1 MRLTSFVGLFVAFV
15 HYVTAPA
22 WSEVPETQPTATII
36 TRPQW
41 KIADD
46 GQFVD
51 AEGGVF
57 GLRFAYGGKNSGD
70 WFKGGG
76 GQDFSIVELYY
87 KPTSPTRNLIFRNGS
102 WGGKMDALDY
112 WEAEP
117 TARNGTEHNTPDF
130 ATTTDA
136 QLVSHQIRQSAGRLI
151 AEADFRFKAWQ
162 IKRTYI
168 VYPWG
173 DITVH
178 AQVKLIDESRW
189 NYLGHRFHFGISRY
203 SLDSPRKV
211 HWGANY
217 QDDGELYYA
226 WSDVYGPEDKFKDQE
241 PYIYKEQIRPHV
253 DTNTAISLHKRQDPF
268 SGFMIDDRNDNDPD
282 IVVMNGDKA
291 TWLSPFDRISRKI
304 GGVNYVETGMYTPPW
319 HKQALT
325 HADCCWFYAT
335 VKPPAYDHPM
345 LWKTELGTWNES
357 FHLFFRR
364 GLEPEHYLPLW
375 RARSRDLEQQ
385 KPDEVIGAK
394 AELNEVDRLYH
405 LVAQRGAKTI
415 RFTWKRAGESN
426 ESIDYRTVFVIDNIG
441 KVRSVKA
448 EGAGIPPVECYC
460 DTAERTALLVFAGP
474 QPGKYQ
480 AMVVTVGTE

>member
-1 MRLTSFVGLFVAFV
+1 MRRTSFPWLTLICVSYLVD
-15 HYVTAPA
+15 PA
-22 WSEVPETQPTATII
+22 SAEVPQAPPPAKII
-36 TRPQW
+36 NGQQW
-41 KIADD
+41 KIVDD

-51 AEGGVF
+51 VEGDVLR
-57 GLRFAYGGKNSGD
+57 LRFAYGGKGSAG

-87 KPTSPTRNLIFRNGS
+87 KPTSPTRNLIFRNGA

-117 TARNGTEHNTPDF
+117 IARNGTEHNTPDF

-136 QLVSHQIRQSAGRLI
+136 QLVSHHIRQSAGRLI

-168 VYPWG
+168 IYPWG

-178 AQVKLIDESRW
+178 AQLKLVDESRW
-189 NYLGHRFHFGISRY
+189 NYLGHRFHFGVSRY
-203 SLDSPRKV
+203 RLDSPRKV
-211 HWGANY
+211 DWGANY
-217 QDDGELYYA
+217 QDDGDVYYA
-226 WSDVYGPEDKFKDQE
+226 WSDVYGPAGKFKDQE
-241 PYIYKEQIRPHV
+241 PFVYKQQIRANV
-253 DTNTAISLHKRQDPF
+253 NTNTAISLHKRQDPF
-268 SGFMIDDRNDNDPD
+268 SGFMIDDRNGNDPD
-282 IVVMNGDKA
+282 IVVINGDKA
-291 TWLSPFDRISRKI
+291 TWLSPFDQISRRI

-335 VKPPAYDHPM
+335 IKPPAYDRPM

-357 FHLFFRR
+357 FHLFFRQ

-375 RARSRDLEQQ
+375 RAHSRDLEQQ
-385 KPDEVIGAK
+385 KPQNVTGAK

-405 LVAQRGAKTI
+405 LVAQPGARTI
-415 RFTWKRAGESN
+415 RFNWERTSEASGAV
-426 ESIDYRTVFVIDNIG
+426 DYRTAFLIENIG
-441 KVRSVKA
+441 KVLAVKVD
-448 EGAGIPPVECYC
+448 GKMMPPVECYC
-460 DTAERTALLVFAGP
+460 DVAQRTALLVFAGP
-474 QPGKYQ
+474 QPAEPQ
-480 AMVVTVGTE
+480 ATLVTVETE